1 MAGRNHAKEPAMPDR
16 TRIHW
21 IHWLIAAVLTLGLGG
36 LSAAEQLNPSA
47 PLETPLP
54 PPPL

>member
-1 MAGRNHAKEPAMPDR
+1 MPDR